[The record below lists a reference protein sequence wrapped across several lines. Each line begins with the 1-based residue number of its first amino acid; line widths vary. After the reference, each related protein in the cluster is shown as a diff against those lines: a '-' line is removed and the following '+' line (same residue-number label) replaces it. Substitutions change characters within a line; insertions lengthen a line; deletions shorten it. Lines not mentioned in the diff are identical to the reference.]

1 MTLPVKTLRA
11 LFTPV
16 LALALCSC
24 ATTNDAGVRLYKK
37 PDLTKVAPGTP
48 IKKVSGLKNPIK
60 REVITKGELKGAE
73 AWLYEWDAPND
84 EVNNKMF
91 TSVVVKDGVIF
102 GYAEDTPDKW
112 RKDPK
117 LHKAAKIASSWED
130 IAGHLATA
138 ARYQAAAN
146 MLAGYSAAN
155 ASRPRYDPVQASQN
169 FFTYRPWENAQ
180 PVNYGMTGNSMTA
193 ASARQRPNSV
203 QRIGNMFYGSDG
215 SSVQRIGNQYYG
227 SDGSSAQ
234 VIGNQVYGSDGSSAQ
249 IIGNQTY
256 RSDGSSS
263 QRIGNQI
270 YHSDGGTTQIN
281 GNMMYNN

>member
-1 MTLPVKTLRA
+1 MIKQGAFLCLISA
-11 LFTPV
+11 LLLTG
-16 LALALCSC
+16 C
-24 ATTNDAGVRLYKK
+24 ATKNDAGVVLHKK
-37 PDLTKVAPGTP
+37 PDLTKVTPGTP
-48 IKKVSGLKNPIK
+48 VNKVAGLKKPIK

-91 TSVVVKDGVIF
+91 TSVVVKDGVII

-112 RKDPK
+112 RKDRK
-117 LHKAAKIASSWED
+117 LHEAAKTASTWED
-130 IAGHLATA
+130 IAGHMAKA
-138 ARYQAAAN
+138 ARYQMAAN
-146 MLAGYSAAN
+146 MLANYSAMN

-169 FFTYRPWENAQ
+169 FFNYRPWENAQ
-180 PVNYGMTGNSMTA
+180 PVNYGMVGNAM
-193 ASARQRPNSV
+193 ASASNRQRPSSV

-234 VIGNQVYGSDGSSAQ
+234 RIGNQVYGSGGSSSQ
-249 IIGNQTY
+249 IIGNQIY

-270 YHSDGGTTQIN
+270 YHSDGGTTQII
-281 GNMMYNN
+281 GNTMYNN